1 MILGIMI
8 EGMVEIII
16 ISFFNVR
23 SAMYNS
29 FGELLGF
36 IQSSISL
43 FLICVVLPLINITV
57 IIISHFKGMGFTK
70 NKTLN
75 KYFGIIFEDYKKNY
89 LINIFYP
96 LIYEIRRILYIVI
109 GLYFKN

>member
-8 EGMVEIII
+8 EGMVEITIV
-16 ISFFNVR
+16 SFYNVR

-29 FGELLGF
+29 FGELFGF

-43 FLICVVLPLINITV
+43 FLICIALPFINITV
-57 IIISHFKGMGFTK
+57 IIISHYKGMNFMK
-70 NKTLN
+70 NKSLN

-89 LINIFYP
+89 
-96 LIYEIRRILYIVI
+96 
-109 GLYFKN
+109 